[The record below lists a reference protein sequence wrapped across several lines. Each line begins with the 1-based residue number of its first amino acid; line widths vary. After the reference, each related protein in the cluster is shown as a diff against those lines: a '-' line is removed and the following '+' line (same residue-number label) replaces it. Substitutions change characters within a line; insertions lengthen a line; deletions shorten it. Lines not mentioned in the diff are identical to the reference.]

1 MALCGEKMSAY
12 MDALLAAFP
21 PGCGYAVG
29 VYAEVWAG
37 ILSAHRD
44 YLRYGDILSS
54 IIETNVSVDR
64 LAEFKALYF
73 EKAGALSAVL
83 AQNLEIRREEAYECI
98 LAVYFHAVGICSM
111 CCDNPLLQQALERA
125 GIAVEPVDFQD
136 NMKRF
141 IAMNLE
147 YYVAGR
153 KKQRG

>member
-1 MALCGEKMSAY
+1 M
-12 MDALLAAFP
+12 
-21 PGCGYAVG
+21 
-29 VYAEVWAG
+29 
-37 ILSAHRD
+37 LS
-44 YLRYGDILSS
+44 
-54 IIETNVSVDR
+54 
-64 LAEFKALYF
+64 EFNALYF
-73 EKAGALSAVL
+73 VKAGALSAVL

-147 YYVAGR
+147 YYGAGR